1 MTRLIL
7 ALIRTIALALSFILS
22 TLAAA
27 TFVSFALFLGGDA
40 DWLRDDP
47 QVAVGTAG
55 FALAVWFEIARAL
68 FVPFI
73 FFILIAEPA
82 RLAGL
87 VSNMLVG
94 GGFALVYMVMTGSAV
109 DLPYPQQEI
118 WIAAV
123 AAGFVGG
130 LAHWLLAGHRAGR
143 WIGPAKKADPQ
154 PE

>member
-22 TLAAA
+22 SLAAA
-27 TFVSFALFLGGDA
+27 VFVSFALFLGGDTE
-40 DWLRDDP
+40 WLRHDP
-47 QVAVGTAG
+47 QVAVGTIG

-73 FFILIAEPA
+73 LFVLVAEPA
-82 RLAGL
+82 RLSGL
-87 VSNMLVG
+87 IANLLIG
-94 GGFALVYMVMTGSAV
+94 GSFALVYMVMTGPAI
-109 DLPYPQQEI
+109 DMPYTHQEV
-118 WIAAV
+118 WIAAL

-143 WIGPAKKADPQ
+143 WMGPAKSADPVSQ
-154 PE
+154 